1 MSLQDP
7 NEQIGNPGS
16 ISSIDRVAQAAQAAG
31 LKIQIRQMPESTKTA
46 AQAALACGCG
56 VSQIVKSLVFQRTD
70 RASLVLLLVAGDH
83 QADLSLASR
92 VIGADLVRADPKRV
106 RHETG
111 FAIGGVAPLGHLV
124 SLPVYMD
131 GALLEHDIVWAA
143 AGAPNAVFSVSPRAL
158 LAATTAVVLPSGVRQ
173 E

>member
-1 MSLQDP
+1 MFERS
-7 NEQIGNPGS
+7 
-16 ISSIDRVAQAAQAAG
+16 
-31 LKIQIRQMPESTKTA
+31 
-46 AQAALACGCG
+46 
-56 VSQIVKSLVFQRTD
+56 D